1 MKKIAAI
8 AAASALALCLAGC
21 GDGSQ
26 QGGEAASN
34 DSSSNAEWQ
43 VDEPTDPFDIA
54 MKNITESN
62 LPNVDPS
69 SEEGK
74 QQIRDYLN
82 SDAMQYRNSIF
93 EFMNMSLDA
102 VADMDKDKA
111 QDAGEYGPLLCEKV
125 INQKDIPVSCSGA
138 HIANVTM
145 AKNAKDAIIAYSQ
158 AAKTDDQAEMNRLIE
173 EGNVA
178 VKKYTAATESF
189 QAEVEKL
196 NSYIQ

>member
-1 MKKIAAI
+1 MKKIAAV
-8 AAASALALCLAGC
+8 AAAAALALCLAGC
-21 GDGSQ
+21 GDGPQ

-34 DSSSNAEWQ
+34 DSSSNDGWQ

-111 QDAGEYGPLLCEKV
+111 QDAGEYGLLLCEKV
-125 INQKDIPVSCSGA
+125 INQKDIPASCSGV

-145 AKNAKDAIIAYSQ
+145 AKNAEDAIIAYSQ
-158 AAKTDDQAEMNRLIE
+158 AAKTDDQAEANRLIE
-173 EGNVA
+173 EGNAA
-178 VKKYTAATESF
+178 VKKYTAATETF